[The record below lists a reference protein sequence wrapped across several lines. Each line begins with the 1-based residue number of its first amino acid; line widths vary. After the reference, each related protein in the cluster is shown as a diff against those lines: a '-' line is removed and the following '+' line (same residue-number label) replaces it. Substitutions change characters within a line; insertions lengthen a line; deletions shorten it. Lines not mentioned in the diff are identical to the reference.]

1 MVSLL
6 DVYNLNE
13 SSLITEEYDH
23 ITKQTYYNPETG
35 RKEWDVTY
43 KTDLNTTYTAISTTV
58 ARLEELS
65 REQPND
71 LKIQGF
77 LKEIKNLKNRFSRYR
92 KQIEKERRK

>member
-6 DVYNLNE
+6 DIYNIKE
-13 SSLITEEYDH
+13 AALITEEYDH

-35 RKEWDVTY
+35 RKEWNVTY
-43 KTDLNTTYTAISTTV
+43 QSNLHTTYQAISKTV
-58 ARLEELS
+58 DRLEDLYKENP
-65 REQPND
+65 ED